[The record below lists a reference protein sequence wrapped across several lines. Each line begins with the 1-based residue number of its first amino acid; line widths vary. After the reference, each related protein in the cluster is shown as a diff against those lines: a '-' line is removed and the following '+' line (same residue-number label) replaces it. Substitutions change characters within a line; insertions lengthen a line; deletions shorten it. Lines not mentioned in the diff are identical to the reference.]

1 MKRKNQKNRQKAM
14 MDKRKS
20 LTVLLNP
27 RRQRRKLIRAKKQ
40 KMQKKTIKRA
50 LTRQLV
56 KMMRK
61 KIKNELCD

>member
-1 MKRKNQKNRQKAM
+1 

-27 RRQRRKLIRAKKQ
+27 RRQRRKMIRAKKQ